1 MRERFL
7 IDVQLAEHLVVAL
20 EDLDGVPALLL
31 LGHAVH
37 RSLLDVR
44 DGVLDAAGEGV
55 HRDRLC
61 VLCRVD
67 GGLGRIHDA
76 GALERRDLNDLAAEL
91 AGELRRVDLI
101 AVLAHHVHHVDGD
114 DNRDAEL
121 GELRGQV
128 QVSLEVRAVDE
139 VQNSVRTLT
148 DQVVSRDDFLQ
159 RIGRK
164 GINAGKVRDDNAAV
178 LFQLAFLLLD
188 RYARPVAYELVGAGE
203 RVEQRGFTAVRV
215 ARKGDS

>member
-7 IDVQLAEHLVVAL
+7 INVQLAEHLVVAL

-164 GINAGKVRDDNAAV
+164 RID
-178 LFQLAFLLLD
+178 
-188 RYARPVAYELVGAGE
+188 ARQILNNHILMPLQFSFFFFYCDPRPITRILICTG
-203 RVEQRGFTAVRV
+203 QTI
-215 ARKGDS
+215 K